1 MRKMNLWMKR
11 YPFLKEKIEPGI
23 DLDKPGKVWVDRK
36 CIQKIRDLLKQ
47 IIDELVKQS
56 TSEEAEEESE
66 EEDNQT
72 AIESRWAATSAEHN
86 LKILKKL
93 VNNTSRNRFIEL
105 WEEENKTYTLDRK
118 RQGELAQAAAI
129 ERQGKLSAKP
139 EAGE

>member
-1 MRKMNLWMKR
+1 M
-11 YPFLKEKIEPGI
+11 
-23 DLDKPGKVWVDRK
+23 DRK
-36 CIQKIRDLLKQ
+36 CIHKIRELLKQ
-47 IIDELVKQS
+47 IIDEIVKQS
-56 TSEEAEEESE
+56 TAEDTEEESKE
-66 EEDNQT
+66 EEDKQT